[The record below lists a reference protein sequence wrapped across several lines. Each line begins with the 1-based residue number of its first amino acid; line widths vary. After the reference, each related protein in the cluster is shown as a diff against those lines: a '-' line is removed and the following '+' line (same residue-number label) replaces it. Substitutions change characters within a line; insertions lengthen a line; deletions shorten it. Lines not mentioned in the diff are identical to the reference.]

1 MAPDIPQL
9 DQDLLTQV
17 ATTLAD
23 LAALC
28 LRALSADE
36 QGRHAVAIDL
46 LESILRL
53 SDAPRGGLVEVIA
66 PEATNPSKTDIQP
79 LALSRIFTHDV
90 EGLLALPHAE
100 ASTYKSGDWLRFELP
115 IQATALPESASAV
128 ASPQPRVHLVL
139 GWPPHTPAPR
149 IQQAQTLVSVIVQ
162 AVGAVVVAL
171 RRSPHTPGGEHVTV
185 RPEEA
190 DTTWEQIF
198 DAVSDPLCVV
208 TADYKLERANS
219 AYIQLFGLNRHGIP
233 GHECYAQLPGQSQPC
248 DNCPL
253 PHTIHSGEAAFLQQ
267 ERLVPIGGG
276 AFERRTY
283 QRWSYPL
290 FRPDGTVDRIV
301 EILRDV
307 TDQERVRQS
316 ESQTQALRETDQFKS
331 ELLGTVSHE
340 LRSPLTTIK
349 GYAATLLRHERR
361 LPREERHE
369 FLTAIVEASDAL
381 QVIIERLLEMSQIET
396 GTLHVEHTEVNVQ
409 ELAQAALTDVAHTN
423 AADSR
428 TFDFVLDADPD
439 GADRPSSQ
447 WEVMGDPRLL
457 REMLDNLLENAV
469 KYSPSGGRI
478 EVSLHAHTDTDTD
491 TDTAPAANSST
502 TLAAGASGAASRPAG
517 RSLGIIVTDHGM
529 GIPEEHLERIFERF
543 HRVDTRL
550 TREVG
555 GLGLGLAI
563 CQRIVE
569 RHGGVIWAESRP
581 GEGSSF
587 HVQLP
592 ARQSVSTLPE
602 K

>member
-1 MAPDIPQL
+1 MAPEIPQL

-17 ATTLAD
+17 TATLAD
-23 LAALC
+23 LAELC
-28 LRALSADE
+28 LRALAADE
-36 QGRHAVAIDL
+36 QERRAVAMDL
-46 LESILRL
+46 LESIQCL
-53 SDAPRGGLVEVIA
+53 SDAPRGGIVAVLA
-66 PEATNPSKTDIQP
+66 PGATNPGKADIQP
-79 LALSRIFTHDV
+79 LVLSRIFTHDV
-90 EGLLALPHAE
+90 EGLLALPSAE
-100 ASTYKSGDWLRFELP
+100 VSTYRGGDWLRFELP
-115 IQATALPESASAV
+115 IQVSVLPKSASAV
-128 ASPQPRVHLVL
+128 ANLQPRVHLLL

-149 IQQAQTLVSVIVQ
+149 LQQAQTLVRVIVL

-171 RRSPHTPGGEHVTV
+171 RHPANSLGADHSNTPQAD
-185 RPEEA
+185 A

-198 DAVSDPLCVV
+198 DAVSDPVCVV

-219 AYIQLFGLNRHGIP
+219 AYIQLFGLNRHGVP
-233 GHECYAQLPGQSQPC
+233 GHECYAQLPGDKSEPC

-253 PHTIHSGEAAFLQQ
+253 PRTIRSGEAAFVQQ
-267 ERLVPIGGG
+267 ERLIPIGGG

-301 EILRDV
+301 EILKDV

-316 ESQTQALRETDQFKS
+316 ESQTNALREADQLKS

-381 QVIIERLLEMSQIET
+381 QVIIDRLLEMSQIET
-396 GTLHVEHTEVNVQ
+396 GTLHVEQMDVNLK
-409 ELAQAALTDVAHTN
+409 ELAQAALDDTTRAN
-423 AADSR
+423 ATDSR
-428 TFDFVLDADPD
+428 TFDFVFAADTQD
-439 GADRPSSQ
+439 TDRSSSQ
-447 WEVMGDPRLL
+447 WEVEGDPRLL
-457 REMLDNLLENAV
+457 RDMLDNLLENAV

-478 EVSLHAHTDTDTD
+478 EVSLYSHADTV
-491 TDTAPAANSST
+491 PAVGSSSAV
-502 TLAAGASGAASRPAG
+502 AAGESEGAGSRPAA
-517 RSLGIIVTDHGM
+517 RSIEIVVSDSGM
-529 GIPEEHLERIFERF
+529 GIAVEHLERIFERF
-543 HRVDTRL
+543 HRIDARL

-563 CQRIVE
+563 CQRVVQL
-569 RHGGVIWAESRP
+569 HGGVIWAESRP

-592 ARQSVSTLPE
+592 ALQNSSMLPE

>member
-1 MAPDIPQL
+1 MAPEIPQL
-9 DQDLLTQV
+9 NQDLLTQLS
-17 ATTLAD
+17 TTLAD

-36 QGRHAVAIDL
+36 PERRAVAMDL
-46 LESILRL
+46 LESILCL

-66 PEATNPSKTDIQP
+66 SGAANPGTTDIQP
-79 LALSRIFTHDV
+79 LVLSRIFTHDA
-90 EGLLALPHAE
+90 EGLLTLPSAE
-100 ASTYKSGDWLRFELP
+100 ASTYKGGDWLRFELP
-115 IQATALPESASAV
+115 IHAALLPESAVAV
-128 ASPQPRVHLVL
+128 TSQQPRVHLLL

-149 IQQAQTLVSVIVQ
+149 LQQAQTLVSVIVQ
-162 AVGAVVVAL
+162 AVAAVVVAL
-171 RRSPHTPGGEHVTV
+171 RRPANSPGVEHSNPPPADV
-185 RPEEA
+185 

-198 DAVSDPLCVV
+198 DAVSDPMCVV

-219 AYIQLFGLNRHGIP
+219 AYIQLFGLNRHGVP
-233 GHECYAQLPGQSQPC
+233 GHECYAQLPGGQSAPC

-253 PHTIHSGEAAFLQQ
+253 PHTIRSGEAAFVQQ

-276 AFERRTY
+276 ALHRRTY

-301 EILRDV
+301 EILKDV

-316 ESQTQALRETDQFKS
+316 ESQTNALREADHLKS

-369 FLTAIVEASDAL
+369 FLAAIVEASDAL
-381 QVIIERLLEMSQIET
+381 QVIIDRLLEMSQIET
-396 GTLHVEHTEVNVQ
+396 GTLHVEQMDVNLK
-409 ELAQAALTDVAHTN
+409 ELAQAALDDTTRAN
-423 AADSR
+423 AMDSR
-428 TFDFVLDADPD
+428 TFDFVFAADPQD
-439 GADRPSSQ
+439 TDRSSSQ
-447 WEVMGDPRLL
+447 WEVEGDPRLL
-457 REMLDNLLENAV
+457 RDMLDNLLENAV

-478 EVSLHAHTDTDTD
+478 EVSLYTHA
-491 TDTAPAANSST
+491 DTAPAVGSSSAV
-502 TLAAGASGAASRPAG
+502 AAGESEGAGSRPAA
-517 RSLGIIVTDHGM
+517 RSIEIVVTDNGM
-529 GIPEEHLERIFERF
+529 GIPVEHLERIFERF

-563 CQRIVE
+563 CQRVVQL
-569 RHGGVIWAESRP
+569 HGGVIWAESRP

-592 ARQSVSTLPE
+592 ALQNSSTLPE